1 MTGIMLTGISDHCPV
16 VLFGPPLKKSTQ
28 SKTMYWKRSLTN
40 KNILALNSEL
50 AKVDWDRISV
60 GNNVQDDYSQF
71 ITKLTELYDKCI
83 PYKRMKAS
91 YRGPKHPWMT
101 TGLLKSIRTKD
112 RLYKKIFEKSV
123 RVK

>member
-1 MTGIMLTGISDHCPV
+1 MYSYSFRPTIDKPTRITRNTATLIDNIFTNNLEDHMTGIMLTGISDHCPV

-71 ITKLTELYDKCI
+71 I
-83 PYKRMKAS
+83 PN
-91 YRGPKHPWMT
+91 
-101 TGLLKSIRTKD
+101 
-112 RLYKKIFEKSV
+112 
-123 RVK
+123 